1 MRWSS
6 EHTLRAEVHGCAH
19 GHTLHRWASSKLEK
33 IIIPWCNFLGRCFK
47 IKAQKLLKSNAGK
60 FEYGNKVLCNWICI
74 SNCVCGPS
82 LYSRTSYYSELWK
95 HMEHMEHITQ
105 LTPLRNLEHAWLL
118 RIWDLQDYL
127 CSQPGSPIHYWFD
140 LEKMY
145 WMPLS
150 LNFSIFTWRW
160 TEYQTHRVIGIIPW
174 EKYMESTWHDT
185 RDGLGAKY
193 ICYFSHIFTMFNTF
207 NQENWAWT
215 TGVSE

>member
-1 MRWSS
+1 MLGSLNRETKFYATGFVLVTACVGPPYTAELHIILSCGSIWS
-6 EHTLRAEVHGCAH
+6 T
-19 GHTLHRWASSKLEK
+19 W
-33 IIIPWCNFLGRCFK
+33 N
-47 IKAQKLLKSNAGK
+47 
-60 FEYGNKVLCNWICI
+60 
-74 SNCVCGPS
+74 
-82 LYSRTSYYSELWK
+82 
-95 HMEHMEHITQ
+95 ITQ

-150 LNFSIFTWRW
+150 LNFSIFTWRRAK
-160 TEYQTHRVIGIIPW
+160 YQTHRVIEIIPW